1 MKQNAWIIA
10 LITVYAIQ
18 VFAFMFSDS
27 MFEMVKRGIILMILT
42 LFLIGEKQ

>member
-10 LITVYAIQ
+10 LITVYVIQ
-18 VFAFMFSDS
+18 VFMFMFSNS